1 MSKKR
6 RFYQY
11 DGKDWFIE
19 DMGNTISISGIL
31 LEGMNGSQLL
41 AISPAGSIPTKTTG
55 YYTAAHGNE
64 GEVNWLALR
73 VIKPSL
79 EEWSALIRQTD
90 NPVYFTDD
98 ETGMAKV
105 LHRKQ
110 RRAISG
116 AIQQQIWVRDQFTCV
131 FCLRKMGDV
140 PLTVDHFLPLEMGG
154 ENVETNYISACRRCN
169 KDKGSQDPE
178 EYCERVGVEY
188 NDIINYMAGQF
199 AHTRFPVSNIH
210 YWDTPHSLRKKK
222 KK

>member
-19 DMGNTISISGIL
+19 DMGNTIAISGIL

-41 AISPAGSIPTKTTG
+41 VVSPAGTEPEKGRYLIMPNSDKDGTWRDT
-55 YYTAAHGNE
+55 
-64 GEVNWLALR
+64 LDLSS
-73 VIKPSL
+73 IKPSL
-79 EEWSALIRQTD
+79 EEWSAIIRQTD
-90 NPVYFTDD
+90 NPVYFADD

-110 RRAISG
+110 RMAISG

-131 FCLRKMGDV
+131 FCLRKMGEV
-140 PLTVDHFLPLEMGG
+140 PLTVDHFLPLELGG

-169 KDKGSQDPE
+169 KDKGNQDPAR
-178 EYCERVGVEY
+178 YCERVGVDDTHIYRYLNQPRTQVSSFESV
-188 NDIINYMAGQF
+188 IN
-199 AHTRFPVSNIH
+199 
-210 YWDTPHSLRKKK
+210 YWDTPHSLRKK
-222 KK
+222 